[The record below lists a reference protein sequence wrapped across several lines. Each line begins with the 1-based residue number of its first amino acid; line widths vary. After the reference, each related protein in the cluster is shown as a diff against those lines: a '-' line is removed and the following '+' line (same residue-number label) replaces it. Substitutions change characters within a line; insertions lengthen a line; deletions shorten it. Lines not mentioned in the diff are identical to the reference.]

1 MFQKFLKLF
10 RNNIL
15 PVLIYGLIKGI
26 GWSMRIRILGAE
38 NVRDYWKR
46 NKPFILAFWH
56 GRQLMI
62 PLVYEGKKVHILISQ
77 HRDGELISRAM
88 KYFGFETVRG
98 SSTRGGMAGLKGM
111 VRAVQ
116 SGSDLAITPDGPK
129 GPRHG
134 VHGGVLEM
142 AKLIQIPI
150 FPVTFNAS
158 KKKFLLLG
166 MVF

>member
-10 RNNIL
+10 RNKVL
-15 PVLIYGLIKGI
+15 PFLVYGLIRGI
-26 GWSMRIRILGAE
+26 GWSMRIRILGAGGVHE
-38 NVRDYWKR
+38 YWKK

-62 PLVYEGKKVHILISQ
+62 PLVYEGKKLHVLISQ

-88 KYFGFETVRG
+88 KYFGFQTIRG
-98 SSTRGGMAGLKGM
+98 STTRGGISGLKGM
-111 VRAVQ
+111 LRAVR

-129 GPRHG
+129 GPRHC
-134 VHGGVLEM
+134 VQGGVLEM
-142 AKLIQIPI
+142 AKLNQIPI

-158 KKKFLLLG
+158 KKKSLRLG
-166 MVF
+166 MVS